1 MIKTAS
7 AKDPGVCGGPLPV
20 VRYDSTNIDILLGH
34 FLHYQGVLDPRLFLN
49 TCDHKRAGVA

>member
-34 FLHYQGVLDPRLFLN
+34 SSVKCVGLHTSGS
-49 TCDHKRAGVA
+49 